1 MKNKTKSTAVDTR
14 KRLRIGISCYP
25 TYGGSGVLAT
35 ELGMELARRGHEI
48 HFITYQFPHR
58 LALFSPNIF
67 YHEVEMSE
75 YPLFEFY
82 PYSLALA
89 SKMVEVYETIGL
101 DLLHVHYAI
110 PHSISAMIAGEI
122 LQHKLPY
129 ITTLHGTDITLVG
142 NERSFLPVVKLSV
155 DRSPGVTAV
164 SNFLAEETVRTFH
177 VDRPIEVIYNFVDGE
192 VFHPLS
198 ETAKTVHSF
207 SRNVPMLV
215 HLSNF
220 RAVKRIGDVIE
231 VFRKVRERC
240 SVKLLLIGDG
250 PERSKAEHLLQ
261 ETGFFNDA
269 IFVGKQ
275 LAISDLLALADIFLL
290 PSETESFG
298 LAALEAMSCEV
309 PVLAYNVGG
318 LPEVVKE
325 GETGFLLPLGDT
337 SGMADAAIRL
347 IEQPAMRREMGTK
360 ARIDALERFGKD
372 KIVAQYEDYYYR
384 VVGGGL

>member
-1 MKNKTKSTAVDTR
+1 MKTKSAQSIPNQR
-14 KRLRIGISCYP
+14 KRLKIGISCYP

-48 HFITYQFPHR
+48 HFITYRFPHR
-58 LALFSPNIF
+58 LALFLPNIF

-89 SKMVEVYETIGL
+89 SKMVEISESVGL

-110 PHSISAMIAGEI
+110 PHSISAMIAAEI
-122 LQHKLPY
+122 LNNKLPY

-177 VDRPIEVIYNFVDGE
+177 VERDIEVIYNFVDGE
-192 VFHPLS
+192 TFHPLG
-198 ETAKTVHSF
+198 ETAKEVHSF
-207 SRNVPMLV
+207 SRNVPLLV

-231 VFRKVRERC
+231 VFRKVREH
-240 SVKLLLIGDG
+240 SPAKLLLIGDG
-250 PERSKAEHLLQ
+250 PERSNAEHLLH
-261 ETGFFNDA
+261 ESGYFDDA

-298 LAALEAMSCEV
+298 LSALEAMSCEV
-309 PVLAYNVGG
+309 PVLAYRVGG
-318 LPEVVKE
+318 LPEVVND
-325 GETGFLLPLGDT
+325 GETGFLLELGDT
-337 SGMADAAIRL
+337 DGMAKAAIKL
-347 IEQPAMRREMGTK
+347 IEQPKLRHEMGK
-360 ARIDALERFGKD
+360 RARIDALARFGRE
-372 KIVAQYEDYYYR
+372 KIVTQYEDYYYK
-384 VVGGGL
+384 VIGC